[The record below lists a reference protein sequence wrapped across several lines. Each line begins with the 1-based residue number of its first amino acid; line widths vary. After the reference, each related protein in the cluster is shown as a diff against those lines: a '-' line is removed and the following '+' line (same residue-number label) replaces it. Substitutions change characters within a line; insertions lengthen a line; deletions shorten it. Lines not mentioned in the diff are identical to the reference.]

1 MGMYIRTITRK
12 NKHGPPVT
20 YVQLA
25 HNQRD
30 PETGQVQAQ
39 VLHGLGRLD
48 DLDVDALKRLVKS
61 ISRFLSPEDAMAAC
75 SGVQGSA
82 EARRFLESRP
92 MGGGFL
98 LWAMWQ
104 RLGVHKT
111 LQALARERSFR
122 ADPAAAIFAMVANRA
137 LAASSKAAIPAWV
150 AKDQWLPG
158 VGELDEDQLYRAM
171 DFLIGS
177 GDELQKAVFTTTADL
192 LNLRVDLLLYDTTSS
207 YFEMEG
213 DDRELVERR
222 AAWEAFDKGEGP
234 EPLTPRP
241 QVVNDPPLRRPG
253 HSKDHRPDLAQVV
266 IGMAVTREGIPVRVW
281 AWAGNTNDATT
292 VAEVKRDLVGWRLNR
307 VVWAV
312 DRGFVSEEN
321 LVELQRGGAHYIAGE
336 KMRSGKAD
344 VEAALSR
351 QGRFRKVD
359 DNLEVKEVEVG
370 EGERRRRY
378 VLVRNPRQIERDRAE
393 RERLLARLEEEL
405 GALPVE
411 TEEHTKAVCRLV
423 AHPTLGRYLKRD
435 KHDRIVIDRRKA
447 AEEARLDGKY
457 LLLTSDDSLS
467 GEDVALGYRQ
477 LMEVE
482 RAWRS
487 LKSEL
492 DLRPMYHRLDDR
504 IRAHVLICWL
514 ALLLIRV
521 VEVRTGTPWTQVRQ
535 TLDRV
540 HRGVFATA
548 DGQVVQRTE
557 LDVDQQ
563 ALFRACEVRPPPLIE
578 AVEPAQQR
586 LFE

>member
-1 MGMYIRTITRK
+1 M
-12 NKHGPPVT
+12 
-20 YVQLA
+20 
-25 HNQRD
+25 
-30 PETGQVQAQ
+30 
-39 VLHGLGRLD
+39 
-48 DLDVDALKRLVKS
+48 
-61 ISRFLSPEDAMAAC
+61 
-75 SGVQGSA
+75 
-82 EARRFLESRP
+82 
-92 MGGGFL
+92 
-98 LWAMWQ
+98 
-104 RLGVHKT
+104 
-111 LQALARERSFR
+111 
-122 ADPAAAIFAMVANRA
+122 
-137 LAASSKAAIPAWV
+137 
-150 AKDQWLPG
+150 
-158 VGELDEDQLYRAM
+158 
-171 DFLIGS
+171 
-177 GDELQKAVFTTTADL
+177 
-192 LNLRVDLLLYDTTSS
+192 
-207 YFEMEG
+207 
-213 DDRELVERR
+213 
-222 AAWEAFDKGEGP
+222 
-234 EPLTPRP
+234 
-241 QVVNDPPLRRPG
+241 
-253 HSKDHRPDLAQVV
+253 

-281 AWAGNTNDATT
+281 VWPGNTNDATT
-292 VAEVKRDLVGWRLNR
+292 VAQVKQELVGWRLNR

-321 LVELQRGGAHYIAGE
+321 LAELQRCGAHYIAGE
-336 KMRSGKAD
+336 KMRSGKEE

-370 EGERRRRY
+370 EGERRKRY

-393 RERLLARLEEEL
+393 RERLLKRLEEEL
-405 GALPVE
+405 AALPVE
-411 TEEHTKAVCRLV
+411 NEEHTKAVCRLV

-435 KHDRIVIDRRKA
+435 EHDRIVIDRRKA

-482 RAWRS
+482 RSWRS

-540 HRGVFATA
+540 HRGVFATG

-557 LDVDQQ
+557 LDADQQ

-578 AVEPAQQR
+578 AVEPDQQR

>member
-1 MGMYIRTITRK
+1 MTDPSDHVRPIQVITMAGIRR
-12 NKHGPPVT
+12 
-20 YVQLA
+20 
-25 HNQRD
+25 
-30 PETGQVQAQ
+30 
-39 VLHGLGRLD
+39 
-48 DLDVDALKRLVKS
+48 
-61 ISRFLSPEDAMAAC
+61 
-75 SGVQGSA
+75 
-82 EARRFLESRP
+82 
-92 MGGGFL
+92 
-98 LWAMWQ
+98 
-104 RLGVHKT
+104 
-111 LQALARERSFR
+111 
-122 ADPAAAIFAMVANRA
+122 
-137 LAASSKAAIPAWV
+137 
-150 AKDQWLPG
+150 
-158 VGELDEDQLYRAM
+158 
-171 DFLIGS
+171 
-177 GDELQKAVFTTTADL
+177 
-192 LNLRVDLLLYDTTSS
+192 
-207 YFEMEG
+207 
-213 DDRELVERR
+213 
-222 AAWEAFDKGEGP
+222 GEGP

-281 AWAGNTNDATT
+281 VWPGNTNDATT
-292 VAEVKRDLVGWRLNR
+292 VAQVKRDLVGWRLNR

-336 KMRSGKAD
+336 KMRSGKEE

-359 DNLEVKEVEVG
+359 DNLEVKEVELG
-370 EGERRRRY
+370 DGERRRRY

-411 TEEHTKAVCRLV
+411 AEEHTKAVCRLV

-467 GEDVALGYRQ
+467 CEDVALGYRQ

-482 RAWRS
+482 RSWRS

-535 TLDRV
+535 NLDRV
-540 HRGVFATA
+540 HRGVFATG

-563 ALFRACEVRPPPLIE
+563 ALFRACEVKPPPLIE